1 MSGWFVMSGI
11 VMMDVFLF
19 LVLILIMIPILSI
32 ISSLMWRAGLST
44 VSLLAW
50 ILAMLSGFTYMA
62 AFANLMTPGSYELGV
77 MLMIVCIA
85 APITAVVS
93 VGIEDKKPWIM
104 LCQVVF
110 GILAIL
116 YLPTASVL
124 FFAAVVFS
132 LSGML
137 GEMMVDYDI

>member
-1 MSGWFVMSGI
+1 MMSGMAI
-11 VMMDVFLF
+11 MDVFLF
-19 LVLILIMIPILSI
+19 LVLIFIMIPILSI
-32 ISSLMWRAGLST
+32 ISSLMWRAGLGT

-50 ILAMLSGFTYMA
+50 ILAALSGFTYMA

-77 MLMIVCIA
+77 MLMIVFIA
-85 APITAVVS
+85 APITAYVMWVV
-93 VGIEDKKPWIM
+93 EDKKSWIM

-116 YLPTASVL
+116 YLPTASML

>member
-1 MSGWFVMSGI
+1 
-11 VMMDVFLF
+11 
-19 LVLILIMIPILSI
+19 
-32 ISSLMWRAGLST
+32 
-44 VSLLAW
+44 
-50 ILAMLSGFTYMA
+50 MA

-77 MLMIVCIA
+77 MLMIVFIA
-85 APITAVVS
+85 APITAYVMWVV
-93 VGIEDKKPWIM
+93 EDKKSWIM

-116 YLPTASVL
+116 YLPTASML